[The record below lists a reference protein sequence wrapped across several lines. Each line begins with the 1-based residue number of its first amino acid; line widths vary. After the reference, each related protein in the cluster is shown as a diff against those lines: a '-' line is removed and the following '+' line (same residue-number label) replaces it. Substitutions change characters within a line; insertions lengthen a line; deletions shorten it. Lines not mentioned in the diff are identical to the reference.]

1 MTKSF
6 QTQML
11 SQLQKQRSLALAI
24 TLCVAS
30 AAAAAQMASGK
41 TDSGSPTSSP
51 TLVITSIA
59 TVSTATISTAALSA
73 AAPASQLA
81 PQVVTTTPSG
91 AVPSATTT
99 AATGQTRSLLPLVQP
114 LWSELSASQAS
125 TLAPMAGQW
134 NSFTLA
140 DKRSWIK
147 LANGFAKLPADQQQK
162 ATARMVEWTQ
172 LTPEQRLRVR
182 SNFGIAKQVPQ
193 EQRVAEFQQYRA
205 MTPEQRRVLRSAG
218 TTSNTAALYAGT
230 RTGLAPEAAQPIIK
244 TVVPPATVKR

>member
-11 SQLQKQRSLALAI
+11 SQLQKRRSLALAI
-24 TLCVAS
+24 TLCAAS

-51 TLVITSIA
+51 TLAITSI
-59 TVSTATISTAALSA
+59 ATISTAALST